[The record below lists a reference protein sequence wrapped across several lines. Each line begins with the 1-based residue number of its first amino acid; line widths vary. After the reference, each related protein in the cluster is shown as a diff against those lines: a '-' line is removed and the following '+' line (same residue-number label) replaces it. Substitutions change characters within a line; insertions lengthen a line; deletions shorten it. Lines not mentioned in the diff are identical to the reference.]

1 MDIAEAI
8 TLSGQLS
15 IRWIETCLNDYMNN
29 AVGTKN
35 ENYVIASDTDSIYLR
50 MDTLVNK
57 VLPNDTDEKKVKFLL
72 NVCDKALQPF
82 IEEKYQGLAT
92 KMNVY
97 AQKMHM
103 KREAIANKGIWT
115 AKKRYMLN
123 VMVGESGVILK
134 TPEQK
139 ILGVETARSSTPE
152 IVRDAL
158 GDCINI
164 ILNGTED
171 EMREYIANFE
181 KKFNESSIE
190 DVSFPRGCNG
200 MEKYADSTLIYK
212 KSTPIA
218 VKGALLY
225 NNFIRKN
232 KLQKK
237 YSLIKDG
244 EKIKFVYLK
253 QPNTIGGSVVSFVGR
268 VPDEFDLRRFVDFD
282 KQFEISFKE
291 PLCNILNVIGWKFKK
306 ENTLE
311 SLFA

>member
-1 MDIAEAI
+1 
-8 TLSGQLS
+8 
-15 IRWIETCLNDYMNN
+15 
-29 AVGTKN
+29 
-35 ENYVIASDTDSIYLR
+35 
-50 MDTLVNK
+50 
-57 VLPNDTDEKKVKFLL
+57 
-72 NVCDKALQPF
+72 
-82 IEEKYQGLAT
+82 
-92 KMNVY
+92 MNVY

-164 ILNGTED
+164 ILNGTE
-171 EMREYIANFE
+171 EELREYIVEFE
-181 KKFNESSIE
+181 KKFNQSPIE
-190 DVSFPRGCNG
+190 EIAFPRGCNG
-200 MEKYADSTLIYK
+200 IEKYSDSSTIYK

-218 VKGALLY
+218 VKGALLM
-225 NNFIRKN
+225 NNFIRTN

-237 YSLIKDG
+237 YSVIKDG

-253 QPNTIGGSVVSFVGR
+253 QPNTIGDSVVSFVGK
-268 VPDEFDLRRFVDFD
+268 VPIELDLKRFVDFN
-282 KQFEISFKE
+282 KQFDVSFKE
-291 PLCNILNVIGWKFKK
+291 PLSNILNVIGWKFKK

-311 SLFA
+311 SLFG